1 MRTEEDNERAEDDPT
16 DIRPN
21 DTVASEADILGA
33 IDDLYGDVSTKKR
46 LMAVAALILRAKP
59 HLKRQYQPEDLFQE
73 ALERIGM
80 GVRAWPKDRVD
91 FVGLVIGVMKS
102 WASSL
107 EKTKSRED
115 DMVVMEHELG
125 SSEDGDGGLNLEET
139 AADHRT
145 PAEQLEAVE
154 SDAEEQSLL
163 VILKA
168 RYEPET
174 LPARILGVIIEK
186 SLESHEEVRSV
197 LGVPE
202 AEYRNAWKVL
212 MRAAT
217 KLEPKE

>member
-1 MRTEEDNERAEDDPT
+1 MRTEDDERAKDEPV
-16 DIRPN
+16 DIGPN
-21 DTVASEADILGA
+21 DIVASETDILEA
-33 IDDLYGDVSTKKR
+33 IDDLYGDVSTRTR
-46 LMAVAALILRAKP
+46 LVAVAALILRAKP

-80 GVRAWPKDRVD
+80 GVRAWPKSRVD

-107 EKTKSRED
+107 EKTKSGVD
-115 DMVVMEHELG
+115 DMVVMEHELA
-125 SSEDGDGGLNLEET
+125 SPEDGDESLNLEET

-145 PAEQLEAVE
+145 PEEQLDAVE
-154 SDAEEQSLL
+154 NDAEEQSLL
-163 VILKA
+163 AALKA
-168 RYEPET
+168 QYEPET

-186 SLESHEEVRSV
+186 SLESHEEIRSV

-212 MRAAT
+212 MRAAA